1 MPTVMLFY
9 KNIVPISRETHKKLK
24 FSAPK
29 NLDFAANTHWVP
41 LAGEE
46 FYQAALN
53 YPILFMGAEDKE
65 GKITYTAVAMLGLAN
80 DENDYLDKDKKWRPD
95 TYIPAFVR
103 RYPFVLAGA
112 PDQKELT
119 VCFDSESG
127 MFNEVEG
134 IDLFNSDGSVS
145 PFMEDRINFLN
156 AFKNSMEQTSKF
168 LETIAKMGLFKK
180 QSIDIR
186 SQSGQTARLENFW
199 IIDTEKFNKLSGD
212 QLAKLHK
219 QGFLGWIFAQLMS
232 MNNLPSLMNLHLA
245 HMKNAITAPKSAIS
259 DKTGEATKKNKPA
272 STKIN

>member
-24 FSAPK
+24 FNAPK
-29 NLDFAANTHWVP
+29 NLEFAANTHWVP

-46 FYQAALN
+46 FYPAALN
-53 YPILFMGAEDKE
+53 YPILFMGAEAKD
-65 GKITYTAVAMLGLAN
+65 GHITYTAVAMLGLAN
-80 DENDYLDKDKKWRPD
+80 DENDYLDKDKKWRSD

-103 RYPFVLAGA
+103 RYPFVLAGT
-112 PDQKELT
+112 PEQKELT

-134 IDLFNSDGSVS
+134 IDLFNSDSSIS

-156 AFKNSMEQTSKF
+156 AFKNSMEQTTKF

-199 IIDTEKFNKLSGD
+199 IIDTEKFNKLTGD

-245 HMKNAITAPKSAIS
+245 HMKNAITAPKTAIL
-259 DKTGEATKKNKPA
+259 DKTGDATEKNKSV
-272 STKIN
+272 STKTE

>member
-1 MPTVMLFY
+1 MSTVMLFY

-24 FSAPK
+24 FNAPK
-29 NLDFAANTHWVP
+29 NLAFTANAHWVP

-53 YPILFMGAEDKE
+53 YPILFMGAEAGD
-65 GKITYTAVAMLGLAN
+65 GKITSYTAVAILGLAN
-80 DENDYLDKDKKWRPD
+80 EKNDYLDHENKWRSD
-95 TYIPAFVR
+95 TYIPAFIR
-103 RYPFVLAGA
+103 RYPFVLASV
-112 PDQKELT
+112 PNKTELT

-134 IDLFNSDGSVS
+134 IELFNSDGSVS

-156 AFKNSMEQTSKF
+156 TYKNSMEQTTKF

-186 SQSGQTARLENFW
+186 SQTGQTARLENFW
-199 IIDTEKFNKLSGD
+199 IIDTEKFDKLSGD

-219 QGFLGWIFAQLMS
+219 HGYLGWMFAQLMS
-232 MNNLPSLMNLHLA
+232 MNNLPALMNLHLA
-245 HMKNAITAPKSAIS
+245 HIQNSVNDTKAA
-259 DKTGEATKKNKPA
+259 DKDEKGKLPSPEKAN
-272 STKIN
+272 